1 MSRLQNLVEMS
12 CGIHSCR
19 RKKLPIIRLN
29 NIIACF
35 ISQLCDFSWSDWRQK
50 SVKIASYVKLHKLES
65 LWFEFK

>member
-1 MSRLQNLVEMS
+1 MSRLQNLVGMS

-19 RKKLPIIRLN
+19 HKKLPIIRLN

-35 ISQLCDFSWSDWRQK
+35 ISQLCDFSWRQK
-50 SVKIASYVKLHKLES
+50 SVKIGSYVKLHKLES